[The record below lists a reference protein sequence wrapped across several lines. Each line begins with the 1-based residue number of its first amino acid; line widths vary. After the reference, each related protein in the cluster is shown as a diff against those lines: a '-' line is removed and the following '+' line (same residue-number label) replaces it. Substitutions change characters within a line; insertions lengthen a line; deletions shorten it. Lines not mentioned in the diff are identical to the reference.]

1 MGDDVAE
8 DEETTSPSLEVP
20 QESAITTSISSKLE
34 QLVQESNVYTA
45 TVKGKRDSIFND
57 RLLGLGFSTYVVSWI
72 PTSYRGNKF
81 AKTKIE
87 NLFVKAYGLC
97 HEDVLRELKTIA
109 TSDVNSGTLFYD
121 DDHITP
127 WHPGMYLKYYWKS
140 WCNTFPALANSLEH
154 NFGSMFST
162 TTVLEQSF
170 STYNSKADANATG
183 VSNCAIIRHHI
194 NSTMELTKETVEDAA
209 LILTGDSLAG
219 ICITQ

>member
-1 MGDDVAE
+1 MYIQQQLRANEIQSSTTHAFPRTSFPGFQRHI
-8 DEETTSPSLEVP
+8 EETNFP
-20 QESAITTSISSKLE
+20 ATT
-34 QLVQESNVYTA
+34 
-45 TVKGKRDSIFND
+45 
-57 RLLGLGFSTYVVSWI
+57 
-72 PTSYRGNKF
+72 
-81 AKTKIE
+81 KTKIE
-87 NLFVKAYGLC
+87 NLLVKAYSLC

-140 WCNTFPALANSLEH
+140 WCNTFPALADSLEH